1 MPGCARRPSP
11 HWPTSCETASG
22 SRSGPTSDTYESP
35 DARPDQIAADHDDR
49 QQRAESGLAAAQHQE
64 PGTTC
69 CRSQSRPLCG
79 HSPGGSSLQC
89 TVTEAAIHAGRSFFN
104 GPRFQCRTLLPLESV
119 KDTSTSSQQ
128 LPVDPWCS
136 FQFQPSDHCAVSTR
150 LGSRLRP
157 PVGSPTGDGLLTDGS
172 DHVTRNILP
181 VLAPEGFVVEEV
193 DA

>member
-1 MPGCARRPSP
+1 M
-11 HWPTSCETASG
+11 
-22 SRSGPTSDTYESP
+22 
-35 DARPDQIAADHDDR
+35 QVAAF
-49 QQRAESGLAAAQHQE
+49 L
-64 PGTTC
+64 
-69 CRSQSRPLCG
+69 
-79 HSPGGSSLQC
+79 
-89 TVTEAAIHAGRSFFN
+89 TVQGY
-104 GPRFQCRTLLPLESV
+104 QCRTLLPLESV

-136 FQFQPSDHCAVSTR
+136 FQFQPSDRRAVSRR